1 LEGRRKSREG
11 CRVRIEAVGGW
22 YNKSEARVRR
32 RNKRYSG
39 EEETGRNRLVEAVG
53 LMVVVGGE

>member
-1 LEGRRKSREG
+1 
-11 CRVRIEAVGGW
+11 VRIEAVGGW